1 MDSTIPALRAFN
13 RFYTSFSGA
22 LDQRFL
28 GSALSLAEGRLLY
41 EIATRDRPVAIDLQQ
56 VIGLDAG
63 YASRML
69 RKFEANG
76 WVERG
81 RGEDAR
87 RRPISLTGAGR
98 EMFADLDKRQREV
111 LEQRVAP
118 LPQADRRVLVAA
130 LDTARGLLSAGD
142 AAGYNVRTFG
152 PGDMGMIT
160 ARQAILYHE
169 SHGWGAPMEALLGEV
184 TSAFL
189 RDYQEGREQCWIAES
204 GGAMAGSVFVVDAG
218 DGIAQLRL
226 LYVEP
231 WARGMGI
238 GGDLVG
244 RCIAFARE
252 AGYTTLKLWTHTVL
266 ESARRIY
273 AGADFEIV
281 KTEIHNEFGHPEQG
295 EIWEL
300 ALQDGSIS
308 GATVQH

>member
-13 RFYTSFSGA
+13 RFHTKFSGA

-41 EIATRDRPVAIDLQQ
+41 EIATRDQPVAIDLQQ

-76 WVERG
+76 WIERG

-87 RRPISLTGAGR
+87 RRPIALTAAGR
-98 EMFADLDKRQREV
+98 EMFADLDKRQRDL
-111 LEQRVAP
+111 LEQRIAP
-118 LPQADRRVLVAA
+118 LAEADRRVLVAA
-130 LDTARGLLSAGD
+130 LDTARGLLSAGKT
-142 AAGYNVRTFG
+142 AGYAVRTFG

-160 ARQAILYHE
+160 ARQAILYNE
-169 SHGWGAPMEALLGEV
+169 SHGWAAPMEVLLGDV

-189 RDYQEGREQCWIAES
+189 RDYQAGREQCWVAES
-204 GGAMAGSVFVVDAG
+204 GGVMAGSIFVVDAG
-218 DGIAQLRL
+218 DGVAQLRL

-244 RCIAFARE
+244 RCVALARE
-252 AGYTTLKLWTHTVL
+252 AGYSTLRLWTHSVL
-266 ESARRIY
+266 LSARRIY
-273 AGADFEIV
+273 AAKGFVIV
-281 KTEIHNEFGHPEQG
+281 KTEIHHEFGKPEQG

-300 ALQDGSIS
+300 AL
-308 GATVQH
+308 

>member
-1 MDSTIPALRAFN
+1 MDTTIPSLRAFN
-13 RFYTSFSGA
+13 RFYTKFSGA
-22 LDQRFL
+22 LDLRFL

-41 EIATRDRPVAIDLQQ
+41 EIATREQPVASDLQQ

-76 WVERG
+76 WIARG

-87 RRPISLTGAGR
+87 RRPIALTVAGR
-98 EMFADLDKRQREV
+98 EVFADLDTRQRAV

-118 LPQADRRVLVAA
+118 LPEADRRVLVTA

-142 AAGYNVRTFG
+142 RAGYGVRTFR
-152 PGDMGMIT
+152 PGDMGLIT

-169 SHGWGAPMEALLGEV
+169 SHGWDAPMEVLLGEV

-189 RDYQEGREQCWIAES
+189 RDYRPGREQCWIAES
-204 GGAMAGSVFVVDAG
+204 AGVMAGSIFVVDAG
-218 DGIAQLRL
+218 DGVAQLRL

-238 GGDLVG
+238 GGDLVA
-244 RCIAFARE
+244 RCVTFARE
-252 AGYTTLKLWTHTVL
+252 AGYTTLRLWTHSVL
-266 ESARRIY
+266 LSARRIY
-273 AGADFEIV
+273 AGAGFEIV
-281 KTEIHNEFGHPEQG
+281 KTEIHHSFGKPEQG

-300 ALQDGSIS
+300 AL
-308 GATVQH
+308 

>member
-1 MDSTIPALRAFN
+1 MDSTIPTLRAFN
-13 RFYTSFSGA
+13 RFHTKFSGA
-22 LDQRFL
+22 LDQHFL

-41 EIATRDRPVAIDLQQ
+41 EIATRDQPVAIDLQQ

-76 WVERG
+76 WIERG

-87 RRPISLTGAGR
+87 RRPIALTAAGR
-98 EMFADLDKRQREV
+98 EMFADLDKRQRDL
-111 LEQRVAP
+111 LEQRIAP
-118 LPQADRRVLVAA
+118 LAEADRRVLVTA
-130 LDTARGLLSAGD
+130 LDTARGLLSAGE
-142 AAGYNVRTFG
+142 AAGYTVRTFG

-160 ARQAILYHE
+160 ARQAILYNE
-169 SHGWGAPMEALLGEV
+169 SHGWAAPMEVLLGDV

-189 RDYQEGREQCWIAES
+189 RDYQAGREQCWVAES
-204 GGAMAGSVFVVDAG
+204 GGVMAGSIFVVDAG
-218 DGIAQLRL
+218 DGVAQLRL

-244 RCIAFARE
+244 RCVAFARE
-252 AGYTTLKLWTHTVL
+252 AGYSMLRLWTHSVL
-266 ESARRIY
+266 LSARRIY
-273 AGADFEIV
+273 AAKGFVIV
-281 KTEIHNEFGHPEQG
+281 KTEIHHEFGKPEQG

-300 ALQDGSIS
+300 AL
-308 GATVQH
+308 

>member
-13 RFYTSFSGA
+13 RFHTKFSGA

-41 EIATRDRPVAIDLQQ
+41 EIATRDQPVAIDLQQ

-76 WVERG
+76 WIERG

-87 RRPISLTGAGR
+87 RRPIALTAAGR
-98 EMFADLDKRQREV
+98 EMFADLDKRQRDL
-111 LEQRVAP
+111 LEQRIAP
-118 LPQADRRVLVAA
+118 LAEADRRVLVAA
-130 LDTARGLLSAGD
+130 LDTARGLLSSGES
-142 AAGYNVRTFG
+142 AGYTVRTFG

-160 ARQAILYHE
+160 ARQAILYNE
-169 SHGWGAPMEALLGEV
+169 SHGWAAPMEVLLGDV

-189 RDYQEGREQCWIAES
+189 RDYQAGREQCWIAES
-204 GGAMAGSVFVVDAG
+204 GGVMAGSIFVVDAG
-218 DGIAQLRL
+218 NGVAQLRL

-244 RCIAFARE
+244 RCVAFARK
-252 AGYTTLKLWTHTVL
+252 AGYSTLRLWTHSVL
-266 ESARRIY
+266 LSARRIY
-273 AGADFEIV
+273 AAEGFVIV
-281 KTEIHNEFGHPEQG
+281 KTEIHHEFGKPEQG

-300 ALQDGSIS
+300 AL
-308 GATVQH
+308 